1 MSHVDHLEIH
11 DINTAMTSLSEL
23 GSMLPNLKRL
33 KLRSCV
39 LESFRDFGTQLQNL
53 QVLWIPRCGLNELDG
68 ITGLGGLEELYIS
81 FNDVS
86 DLAPLALHENLQIL
100 DLESNNVEDLGQIEQ
115 LGTCPRLHSLT
126 LEANPIARLKHY
138 RRVICSQIP
147 HLKCLD
153 DRPISKAERK
163 KVH

>member
-1 MSHVDHLEIH
+1 MKLVFGFDLSMVSHSSFAVKLCYNCDG
-11 DINTAMTSLSEL
+11 
-23 GSMLPNLKRL
+23 GSAFIF
-33 KLRSCV
+33 V
-39 LESFRDFGTQLQNL
+39 YE
-53 QVLWIPRCGLNELDG
+53 
-68 ITGLGGLEELYIS
+68 
-81 FNDVS
+81 
-86 DLAPLALHENLQIL
+86 PLALHENLQIL

-147 HLKCLD
+147 HLKSLD
-153 DRPISKAERK
+153 DRRISKAERK